1 MGSGGLRRGGSS
13 GGMGE
18 GVWRMRG
25 EELAGAGPTVV
36 SVLALVLSLLNL
48 YLQRRDRRPR
58 LKIRARYEYR
68 VGVAEGGSPP
78 GSPTPQVHDESQEG
92 LYMRLGDFLREHGVA
107 YPRGSAVVRFA
118 ISNEGERAAYLA
130 AVRLVFREGGP
141 LGRRVVLDPVQKR
154 VLPLHLAK
162 GDANVAG
169 SGAAEGLPV
178 EVVPGNGVGY
188 RFPLT
193 RLANTL
199 EKEGHTGNIRL
210 SLEATDRLGN
220 TYRRPFRVNTD
231 LWAYHEGTDQK
242 SG

>member
-1 MGSGGLRRGGSS
+1 
-13 GGMGE
+13 
-18 GVWRMRG
+18 MRG

-58 LKIRARYEYR
+58 LKIRVRYEYR
-68 VGVAEGGSPP
+68 VGAPEAGSPV
-78 GSPTPQVHDESQEG
+78 GSLAPQVHDESQEG
-92 LYMRLGDFLREHGVA
+92 LYLRLGDFLREHGVA

-118 ISNEGERAAYLA
+118 ISNEGERVAYLG
-130 AVRLVFREGGP
+130 AVRLVFRAGGP

-154 VLPLHLAK
+154 VLPLHVAR
-162 GDANVAG
+162 DAANVAG
-169 SGAAEGLPV
+169 PGATEGLPI

-188 RFPLT
+188 RFSLT

-199 EKEGHTGNIRL
+199 EKEGHTGNVRL

-220 TYRRPFRVNTD
+220 AYRRAFRVNTD
-231 LWAYHEGTDQK
+231 LWAYREDGEREP
-242 SG
+242 G

>member
-1 MGSGGLRRGGSS
+1 
-13 GGMGE
+13 
-18 GVWRMRG
+18 MRG

-68 VGVAEGGSPP
+68 VGAPEAGSPA
-78 GSPTPQVHDESQEG
+78 GSPAPQVHDESQEG
-92 LYMRLGDFLREHGVA
+92 LYLRLGDFLREHGVG

-118 ISNEGERAAYLA
+118 ISNEGERVAYLN
-130 AVRLVFREGGP
+130 AVRLVFRDGGP

-154 VLPLHLAK
+154 VLPLHVAK
-162 GDANVAG
+162 DAANVAG

-188 RFPLT
+188 RFSLT

-199 EKEGHTGNIRL
+199 EKEGYTGNVRL

-220 TYRRPFRVNTD
+220 AYRRSFRVNTD
-231 LWAYHEGTDQK
+231 LWAYREDPGR
-242 SG
+242 GPE

>member
-1 MGSGGLRRGGSS
+1 MA
-13 GGMGE
+13 
-18 GVWRMRG
+18 GV
-25 EELAGAGPTVV
+25 GPTVV
-36 SVLALVLSLLNL
+36 SVLALVVSLLNL

-68 VGVAEGGSPP
+68 VGMPEAESPVD
-78 GSPTPQVHDESQEG
+78 SPASQVHDESQEG
-92 LYMRLGDFLREHGVA
+92 LYMRLGDFLREHGVG

-118 ISNEGERAAYLA
+118 ISNEGERVAYLN
-130 AVRLVFREGGP
+130 AVRLVFREGGLP
-141 LGRRVVLDPVQKR
+141 GRRMLLDPVQKR

-162 GDANVAG
+162 DAANVAG

-188 RFPLT
+188 RFSLT

-199 EKEGHTGNIRL
+199 EKEGHTGNVRL
-210 SLEATDRLGN
+210 SLEAADRLGN

-231 LWAYHEGTDQK
+231 LWAYREDPGQEQ
-242 SG
+242 G

>member
-1 MGSGGLRRGGSS
+1 MMGK
-13 GGMGE
+13 
-18 GVWRMRG
+18 
-25 EELAGAGPTVV
+25 ELAGAGPTVV

-68 VGVAEGGSPP
+68 AGVPEGGPLP

-92 LYMRLGDFLREHGVA
+92 LYLRLGDFLREHGVG
-107 YPRGSAVVRFA
+107 YPRGSPVVRFA
-118 ISNEGERAAYLA
+118 ISNEGERVAYLS

-141 LGRRVVLDPVQKR
+141 LGRRMVLDPVQKR

-162 GDANVAG
+162 DAANVAG

-178 EVVPGNGVGY
+178 ELVPGNGVGY
-188 RFPLT
+188 RFSLT

-199 EKEGHTGNIRL
+199 EREGHAGNVRL

-220 TYRRPFRVNTD
+220 AYRRPFRVNTD
-231 LWAYHEGTDQK
+231 LWAYHEDPDQAPD

>member
-1 MGSGGLRRGGSS
+1 
-13 GGMGE
+13 
-18 GVWRMRG
+18 VRG

-58 LKIRARYEYR
+58 LKIRVRYEYR
-68 VGVAEGGSPP
+68 VGGAPEAGAPAGSPA
-78 GSPTPQVHDESQEG
+78 PQVHDESQEG
-92 LYMRLGDFLREHGVA
+92 LYLRLGDFLREHGVA
-107 YPRGSAVVRFA
+107 YPRGTAVVRFA
-118 ISNEGERAAYLA
+118 ISNEGERVAYLS

-154 VLPLHLAK
+154 VLPLHVAR
-162 GDANVAG
+162 DAANVAG
-169 SGAAEGLPV
+169 PGAAEGLPI

-188 RFPLT
+188 RFSLT

-199 EKEGHTGNIRL
+199 EKEGHTGNVRL

-220 TYRRPFRVNTD
+220 AYRRPFRVNTD
-231 LWAYHEGTDQK
+231 LWAYRED
-242 SG
+242 SGRDPG